1 MSPNEAADY
10 VEGARR
16 RWRPMYEASRVG
28 WFMNAAPEDKS
39 QTMQDIFPFEWDEKP
54 KTKRVTKKQRD
65 ELRARA
71 EQLARQMA
79 QAKNGK

>member
-1 MSPNEAADY
+1 MSPGEAADY

-28 WFMNAAPEDKS
+28 WFM
-39 QTMQDIFPFEWDEKP
+39 QTADEQHRTKEELFPFEWDEKP